1 MTTVRNA
8 RFWVKIFPL
17 YPLTFVTWRMLVPQ
31 ILISNVSI
39 SRNIFGHIQK
49 VCSGFWRIL
58 LKAKLKVSARPG
70 LDIIISSF
78 LIFLFTNLLLA
89 CFREPGRRPP
99 SQLDLC
105 TSTGSRGQC
114 GPMRD
119 HYSDQRTNQMRAQC
133 ERDRQQQKP
142 STKCQIEINVKNGL
156 VCSELRT
163 WSFKGSMIK

>member
-8 RFWVKIFPL
+8 WFWVKIFSL
-17 YPLTFVTWRMLVPQ
+17 YPLTFLTWMMLVPQ

-39 SRNIFGHIQK
+39 SWNIFGHIQK
-49 VCSGFWRIL
+49 VCSGF
-58 LKAKLKVSARPG
+58 LKDPIKGQIETLSLG

-99 SQLDLC
+99 SQLDLW
-105 TSTGSRGQC
+105 SSAGSRGQC
-114 GPMRD
+114 GPMAD
-119 HYSDQRTNQMRAQC
+119 PHSAQSTNQRRAQS
-133 ERDRQQQKP
+133 ERERQQQKP

-156 VCSELRT
+156 VCSELWRDA
-163 WSFKGSMIK
+163 